1 MIIVN
6 VLILD
11 SKAWTLRIEKR
22 KVGWSCAT
30 SWRRWRWW
38 EMSVVPFLPPGAIKC
53 ILYLLISPN
62 KSEEGY
68 EESNIAG
75 FICSFNKIVGIFFV
89 DISLQE
95 QCFSNKLEEVMISV
109 RSLLN
114 PFFTCFW
121 DRPAVIWNPSGWRLV
136 FSRKM
141 ILCMKEA
148 SFPSWMV
155 AEPSDDSHT
164 RLEIS
169 LPRCSSLPGGRARKI
184 ANIKVE

>member
-1 MIIVN
+1 
-6 VLILD
+6 
-11 SKAWTLRIEKR
+11 
-22 KVGWSCAT
+22 
-30 SWRRWRWW
+30 
-38 EMSVVPFLPPGAIKC
+38 
-53 ILYLLISPN
+53 
-62 KSEEGY
+62 
-68 EESNIAG
+68 
-75 FICSFNKIVGIFFV
+75 
-89 DISLQE
+89 
-95 QCFSNKLEEVMISV
+95 MISV

-136 FSRKM
+136 FFRNI

-169 LPRCSSLPGGRARKI
+169 FPRCSSLPGGRLDISTNPIFEIQFWNQLHHLGTKYSFGACVPMYTFETILVMAVFTIHFSWNFEGRTVIIDKNYWHFFSVFDLPLVPFLYSKLPRLYRPEFSHLI
-184 ANIKVE
+184 LPPHRTSHIVSPGR